1 MGFYCKSQ
9 ERKIRKF
16 SKSKLVERVKSEKK
30 YVCVKT
36 RRGSVLINSVYLRLL
51 MDESIRLRLKR

>member
-16 SKSKLVERVKSEKK
+16 SKSRLVERVKAQKK
-30 YVCVKT
+30 YVYVKT
-36 RRGSVLINSVYLRLL
+36 SRGNVLINSVYLRLL
-51 MDESIRLRLKR
+51 MDASIRSRLKR

>member
-16 SKSKLVERVKSEKK
+16 SKSRLVERVKSEK

-36 RRGSVLINSVYLRLL
+36 RSGSVLINSDCLRLL
-51 MDESIRLRLKR
+51 MDASIRSRLKR